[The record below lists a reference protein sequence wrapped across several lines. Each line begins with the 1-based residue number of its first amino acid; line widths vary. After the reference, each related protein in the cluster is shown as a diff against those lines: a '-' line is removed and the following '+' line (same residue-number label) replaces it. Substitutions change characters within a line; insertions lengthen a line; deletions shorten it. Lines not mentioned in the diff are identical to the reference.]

1 MEITGEREEPPAK
14 SARMTNLRGASPAR
28 MGNDVAAM
36 RVDEFSV
43 ARELMLRTQLRARGI
58 RDERVLAAMARV
70 PRHEFVDEEFRSQA
84 YADHPVPIRRDQT
97 LSQPYIVAVMLQALA
112 LDGSER
118 VLEIGTGSGY
128 QTALLAELAREV
140 FSVERLPCLARSAE
154 AVLYRLGYQN
164 ITVVVGDGS
173 QGLLERAPFGAII
186 VAAAARRIPPAWFAQ
201 LREGGRLVA
210 PVGPAYAQ
218 NLQLVE
224 KQGGQALITNLE
236 ECRFVPLISGAG
248 SPRDE

>member
-1 MEITGEREEPPAK
+1 M
-14 SARMTNLRGASPAR
+14 
-28 MGNDVAAM
+28 VAM
-36 RVDEFSV
+36 KVDEYSV
-43 ARELMLRTQLRARGI
+43 QRELMLSTQLRARGI
-58 RDERVLAAMARV
+58 RDARVLAAMARV

-84 YADHPVPIRRDQT
+84 YEDHPVPIAKGQT
-97 LSQPYIVAVMLQALA
+97 LSQPYIVAIMLEALA

-154 AVLYRLGYQN
+154 SVLHRLGYQN
-164 ITVVVGDGS
+164 ITVVVGDGTR
-173 QGLLERAPFGAII
+173 GLPARAPFGAII
-186 VAAAARRIPPAWFAQ
+186 VAAAAPRIPPAWFAQ
-201 LREGGRLVA
+201 LCEGGRLVA

-224 KQGGQALITNLE
+224 KHHGQALVTNLE
-236 ECRFVPLISGAG
+236 ECRFVPLISEVED
-248 SPRDE
+248 PKD